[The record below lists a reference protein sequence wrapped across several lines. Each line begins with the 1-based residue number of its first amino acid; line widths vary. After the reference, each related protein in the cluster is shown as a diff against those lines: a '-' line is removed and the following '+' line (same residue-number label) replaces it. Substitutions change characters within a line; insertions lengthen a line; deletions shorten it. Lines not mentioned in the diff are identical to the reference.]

1 MSSPSAQEVV
11 RAFTAIVRDQLKD
24 GHTVKVPDLGTFSVE
39 HQPSE
44 VVEDEAG
51 NRQMRP
57 PKNTITFDPDA

>member
-1 MSSPSAQEVV
+1 MSSPSAKEIVS
-11 RAFTAIVRDQLKD
+11 AFTTILRDQLKD
-24 GHTVKVPDLGTFSVE
+24 GQTVEVPGLGTFSVE

-57 PKNTITFDPDA
+57 PRNSVTFDPDA

>member
-1 MSSPSAQEVV
+1 MSSSSAKEIVS
-11 RAFTAIVRDQLKD
+11 AFTTILRDQLKD
-24 GHTVKVPDLGTFSVE
+24 GQTVEVPGLGTFSVE

-57 PKNTITFDPDA
+57 PRNSVTFDPDA